1 MSLFT
6 DRDYLLA
13 DQYKN
18 ASNLDARIQLHRR
31 FSTNKQG
38 WPMWCFAH
46 LNLGA
51 VARIL
56 DVGCGPGSL
65 WDDNR
70 ARIPPGWEITL
81 SDFSAGMIHQAR
93 DKLGQQRRRFAYAV
107 GDAQAIP
114 FKEETFDAVIANFML
129 YHVPDRPRALAEIR
143 RVLRPGGRLLAATN
157 GRDHM
162 RELRELIGAIDPAA
176 ELAAAASEF
185 GLENGG
191 EQLAQFFADVTLH
204 RYEDGLVVTEVEPL
218 VAYVLSSRR
227 SALIE
232 KDPQALARLI
242 EREIEAEGAIYI
254 AKASGLFEALK

>member
-6 DRDYLLA
+6 DRDYLLS

-31 FSTNKQG
+31 FSTNPYG
-38 WPMWCFAH
+38 WTLWVFEH
-46 LNLGA
+46 LQLGA
-51 VARIL
+51 QARIL

-65 WDDNR
+65 WDDDR
-70 ARIPPGWEITL
+70 LSIPPGWEITL
-81 SDFSAGMIHQAR
+81 ADFSAGMIHEAR
-93 DKLGQQRRRFAYAV
+93 DKLRQRFAYAV

-114 FKEETFDAVIANFML
+114 IKGETFDAVIANFML
-129 YHVPDRPRALAEIR
+129 YHVPDRPRAFVEIY
-143 RVLRPGGRLLAATN
+143 RVLKPGGRLFAATN

-162 RELRELIGAIDPAA
+162 RELRELIGAVDPEA
-176 ELAAAASEF
+176 EMAAAGSQF

-191 EQLAQFFADVTLH
+191 EQLTQFFADVTLH

-227 SALIE
+227 SALID

-242 EREIEAEGAIYI
+242 ERKMEAEGAIYI
-254 AKASGLFEALK
+254 TKASGLFEARK

>member
-6 DRDYLLA
+6 DRGYLLS

-31 FSTNKQG
+31 FSTNPYG
-38 WPMWCFAH
+38 WMLWVFEH
-46 LNLGA
+46 LQLGA
-51 VARIL
+51 QARIL

-93 DKLGQQRRRFAYAV
+93 DTLRQRFAYAV

-114 FKEETFDAVIANFML
+114 FKGEIFDAVIANFML
-129 YHVPDRPRALAEIR
+129 YHVPDRPRALAEIH
-143 RVLRPGGRLLAATN
+143 RVLKPGGRLFAATN
-157 GRDHM
+157 GQDHM
-162 RELRELIGAIDPAA
+162 RELRELIAAVDPEA
-176 ELAAAASEF
+176 EMAAAGSEF

-191 EQLAQFFADVTLH
+191 EQLARVFAEVTLH
-204 RYEDGLVVTEVEPL
+204 RYEDGLLVTEVEPL

-232 KDPQALARLI
+232 KDPRPLTRWV
-242 EREIEAEGAIYI
+242 ERRIEAEGAIHI
-254 AKASGLFEALK
+254 TKASGLFEARK

>member
-6 DRDYLLA
+6 DRGYLLS

-31 FSTNKQG
+31 FSTNPYG
-38 WPMWCFAH
+38 WMLWVFEH
-46 LNLGA
+46 LQLGA
-51 VARIL
+51 QARIL

-93 DKLGQQRRRFAYAV
+93 DTLRQRFAYAV

-114 FKEETFDAVIANFML
+114 FESETFDAVIANFML
-129 YHVPDRPRALAEIR
+129 YHVPDRPRALAEIHR
-143 RVLRPGGRLLAATN
+143 ALKPGGRLFAATN
-157 GRDHM
+157 GQDHM
-162 RELRELIGAIDPAA
+162 RELRELIAAVDPEA
-176 ELAAAASEF
+176 EMAAAALEF

-191 EQLAQFFADVTLH
+191 EQLARVFAEVTLH
-204 RYEDGLVVTEVEPL
+204 RYEDGLLVTEVQPL

-232 KDPQALARLI
+232 KDPRPLTRWV
-242 EREIEAEGAIYI
+242 ERHIEAEGAVHIT
-254 AKASGLFEALK
+254 KASGLFEARK